1 MEDVDSLIA
10 RNAPIART
18 QKKRNPQYERC
29 ITATTTSE
37 YLRMGG
43 ARKDLKWDIDNG
55 FVMVKDRAPV
65 RAEWE
70 ATVPR
75 SPLPA
80 AAAPAA
86 PGESPRKRPKK
97 QSTKA
102 LEVAA
107 VEAQEAAA
115 APTPTPPSYDAG
127 AVASLRPSYAPT
139 PTRREIGGK
148 LGGESTDSSSSDD
161 DDDDD
166 FSPGGG
172 AKKPAACVSTSRSAS
187 NLLSDASSSSS
198 ACGRASRESDTDDDT
213 PPLPAAVNQELVPP
227 AELSFDGERF
237 TGPPAA
243 EPLAEELVCSPRTV
257 HPRFVGVKIDSRKE
271 VSSWSANI
279 GVKRETEYLGSYH
292 SPIAAAEAYDKRAR
306 ELNLEGETKDRP
318 VNFPREGET
327 KALPSK
333 RKSSV
338 GPPAKRART
347 AFPASGAA
355 RPPAPQAPAR
365 PPAAPRASSP
375 PPRAPPRGPPVSAID
390 AAAPV
395 ATEPH
400 PAPAPSEPR
409 RQRPRGGKKHKRTK
423 SAAKKAR
430 ELAAAAR
437 GPSSDSDTD
446 DDLPPS
452 QAAVEQEHS
461 RPASP
466 TRDQGQSLEE
476 QLQDTGTRLRQRGR
490 ERDEARR
497 ERDNLRAENA
507 RLRGERDEALRER
520 DAALL
525 LLAGRLKQRDRGA
538 SL

>member
-1 MEDVDSLIA
+1 MDSSPCAPLPLVEHVDSLIA

-18 QKKRNPQYERC
+18 RKKRNPLFERHT
-29 ITATTTSE
+29 TATTASE
-37 YLRMGG
+37 YLKMGG
-43 ARKDLKWDIDNG
+43 ERKDLKYDIQQG

-65 RAEWE
+65 RTEWE

-115 APTPTPPSYDAG
+115 APAPTPPSYDAG

-148 LGGESTDSSSSDD
+148 IGGESTDSSSSDSD
-161 DDDDD
+161 TDTS
-166 FSPGGG
+166 FSPGGR

-187 NLLSDASSSSS
+187 NSLSDASSSSS
-198 ACGRASRESDTDDDT
+198 ARGRSAPAPAESDTRPPAHAPPRVPPVSAAVLAAAARGPANDSDTDDDL
-213 PPLPAAVNQELVPP
+213 PPLPAAVKQELVPA
-227 AELSFDGERF
+227 AE
-237 TGPPAA
+237 PPAA
-243 EPLAEELVCSPRTV
+243 EPLAKELVCSPRTV

-292 SPIAAAEAYDKRAR
+292 SPKEAAEAYDKRAR

-347 AFPASGAA
+347 ASPASGAA

-375 PPRAPPRGPPVSAID
+375 PPRAPPRGPPLSVAD

-395 ATEPH
+395 ATELH
-400 PAPAPSEPR
+400 PAPKCDAVVGAVS
-409 RQRPRGGKKHKRTK
+409 GVVG
-423 SAAKKAR
+423 
-430 ELAAAAR
+430 L
-437 GPSSDSDTD
+437 SD
-446 DDLPPS
+446 
-452 QAAVEQEHS
+452 V
-461 RPASP
+461 
-466 TRDQGQSLEE
+466 
-476 QLQDTGTRLRQRGR
+476 
-490 ERDEARR
+490 
-497 ERDNLRAENA
+497 
-507 RLRGERDEALRER
+507 
-520 DAALL
+520 
-525 LLAGRLKQRDRGA
+525 LAGYKCDPTAAIEWCRANAVTSIAELKFLANDELNEHFLTAASVSGMVPKLVVKKRILEFDPAKQRDGGA